1 MMLNHIVLE
10 NEDDVRSSLADPKL
24 RTLVNDA
31 DAEYGYKQN
40 TWIFGATPIPKI
52 AAQDLRSAATVKVVP
67 ACVCVCELP
76 AGFAVDD
83 FERYVDKYLSL
94 PVLQG
99 KCTEYT
105 MWIAND
111 DALDHSTISGFG
123 EPGRGEF
130 WCLERTVIEW
140 TKGFQ
145 EEAGQ
150 RNGSFF
156 GAERVTV
163 LEREA

>member
-105 MWIAND
+105 MIAKD
-111 DALDHSTISGFG
+111 PAF
-123 EPGRGEF
+123 
-130 WCLERTVIEW
+130 IEW